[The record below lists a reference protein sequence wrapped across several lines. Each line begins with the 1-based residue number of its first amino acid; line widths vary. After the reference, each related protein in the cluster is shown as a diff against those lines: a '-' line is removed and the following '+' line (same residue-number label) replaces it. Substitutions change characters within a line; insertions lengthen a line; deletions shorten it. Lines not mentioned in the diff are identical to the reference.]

1 MSSECGCGSEKLV
14 LITACSGAA
23 NTGLLADQVARA
35 LRTAK
40 AGSLTCLAAL
50 GAELS
55 GLCGVGAEGGSKP
68 GDRRLPR
75 RLRRQNICEARHPLR
90 AIRDDRFRGG
100 ERKDRNH
107 RRTGRGCRRARSRKA
122 LGMWQRL
129 VDWFVFGALAS
140 PALGPGLGA
149 RLLHLR
155 HRKDFFLL
163 VVVIFAISLLRSFF
177 PPEKTKR
184 VLEKVPVLIGNA
196 LAALL
201 GIVTPFCSCSAVPLF
216 IGFIEAGVP
225 LGVTFSFLVSA
236 PMVNEVALIMLWG
249 LFGWKIALLYI
260 ASGIVV
266 AIVSGIAI
274 GKMKLE
280 KWVEDYVYKI
290 QSGEAEIESLTWK
303 DRLQYAWGYVGEIVG
318 KVWPYVLVGI
328 AIGGFMHGY
337 APANFLAKYAGPG
350 VWYAVPLAVLIGVP
364 LYSNAAGVI
373 PIVKVLMEKG
383 MAMGTSLS
391 FMMAVTALSLPEA
404 ILLRKVLKP
413 KLLAIYFSVV
423 AVGIMLTGYLFNAV
437 IRDPH

>member
-1 MSSECGCGSEKLV
+1 
-14 LITACSGAA
+14 
-23 NTGLLADQVARA
+23 
-35 LRTAK
+35 
-40 AGSLTCLAAL
+40 
-50 GAELS
+50 
-55 GLCGVGAEGGSKP
+55 
-68 GDRRLPR
+68 
-75 RLRRQNICEARHPLR
+75 
-90 AIRDDRFRGG
+90 
-100 ERKDRNH
+100 
-107 RRTGRGCRRARSRKA
+107 
-122 LGMWQRL
+122 MWQSF
-129 VDWFVFGALAS
+129 VDWFVYDEIGLS
-140 PALGPGLGA
+140 RSSALGSALDFFIYDTA
-149 RLLHLR
+149 
-155 HRKDFFLL
+155 KIFFLL
-163 VVVIFAISLLRSFF
+163 VVIIFAISLLRSFF

-184 VLEKVPVLIGNA
+184 VLEKLPVFIGNI

-260 ASGIVV
+260 ASGIVI
-266 AIVSGIAI
+266 AIVSGTII
-274 GKMKLE
+274 GRLKLE
-280 KWVEDYVYKI
+280 KWVEEYVYKI
-290 QSGEAEIESLTWK
+290 HSGESAALTLTWK
-303 DRLQYAWGYVGEIVG
+303 DRISYAFGYVGEIVG

-337 APANFLAKYAGPG
+337 APADFLVKYAGPS

-437 IRDPH
+437 IR